1 MDPRLVRDG
10 HFDHLD
16 VYASALYQFLIT
28 VADAR
33 GLIRYEDTSMARRLS
48 MDEIRL
54 RHARG
59 DLIRAG
65 LLAPL
70 FEQEKAQL
78 LPLNSATYDI
88 ARIISSVRVR

>member
-1 MDPRLVRDG
+1 
-10 HFDHLD
+10 
-16 VYASALYQFLIT
+16 
-28 VADAR
+28 
-33 GLIRYEDTSMARRLS
+33 MARRLS